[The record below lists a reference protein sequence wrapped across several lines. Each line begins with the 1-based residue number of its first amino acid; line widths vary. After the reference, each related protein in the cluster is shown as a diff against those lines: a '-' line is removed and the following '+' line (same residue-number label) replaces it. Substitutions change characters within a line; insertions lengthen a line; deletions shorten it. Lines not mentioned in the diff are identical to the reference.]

1 MAAAVISMTLFGCV
15 GCQAGIEYLQTYV
28 KNSLN
33 LITFS
38 SFIFTATYGLMFHSK
53 FFTVPNRIPIKS
65 YAKIVAIFFTVNMAN
80 NLALK
85 FAIYFPL
92 FIIFKS
98 GTLLTN
104 MTMGYIIRSYR
115 YNLKQIIAVIVVTAG
130 IVIFTLASYEPGAEN
145 IRSGIDSN
153 SWTIPVPPFV
163 VGICLLSFSLILS
176 AYLGLYQETF
186 YQKHGKHNEEMM
198 FYVHFLSIPAFAL
211 VGDEM
216 MPAFYAAN
224 KTPSFVVAGIDTV
237 VPSAWIYIFA
247 ICLFQFG
254 CTKGVYM
261 LSAVTTS
268 LNVTMVLTLRKFF
281 SLLISFFVFNNAFN
295 MFHTIGAAFV
305 FIGTFLFSVSFTR
318 S

>member
-1 MAAAVISMTLFGCV
+1 MAAAVISSTLFGCV
-15 GCQAGIEYLQTYV
+15 GCQAGIEYLQAYV

-38 SFIFTATYGLMFHSK
+38 SFIFTATYGLIFHSR
-53 FFTVPNRIPIKS
+53 FFTVPNRIPIRS

-98 GTLLTN
+98 GTLLAN
-104 MTMGYIIRSYR
+104 MTMGWIIRGYR
-115 YNLKQIIAVIVVTAG
+115 YNLKQISAVFVVTAG
-130 IVIFTLASYEPGAEN
+130 IVIFTLASYEPGANN
-145 IRSGIDSN
+145 IRTGIDTN
-153 SWTIPVPPFV
+153 AWAVPIPPFI
-163 VGICLLSFSLILS
+163 VGIALLSFSLVLS

-186 YQKHGKHNEEMM
+186 YQRHGKHNEEMM

-216 MPAFYAAN
+216 LPAFRAAN
-224 KTPSFVVAGIDTV
+224 STPSIVYAGIDTII
-237 VPSAWIYIFA
+237 PSAWVYILA
-247 ICLFQFG
+247 ICLFQFA
-254 CTKGVYM
+254 CTKSVYM

-281 SLLISFFVFNNAFN
+281 SLLISFLVFENAFN
-295 MFHTIGAAFV
+295 MFHVIGAAFV
-305 FIGTFLFSVSFTR
+305 FIGTFMFSVSF